1 LETTINN
8 AARPPNAADARVPG
22 KNQAKRHD
30 CTAQAALHRT
40 GLLSNEPSKVACRPR
55 PAEHALPATA
65 TPILQVQRPPTKLTT
80 FATTTWVD
88 I

>member
-1 LETTINN
+1 MTINN
-8 AARPPNAADARVPG
+8 TARPTNAADAKVPS
-22 KNQAKRHD
+22 KNQAKRHY

-40 GLLSNEPSKVACRPR
+40 GPLSNEPSKIACRRR

-65 TPILQVQRPPTKLTT
+65 TSMLQVQRRPTKLTT

>member
-1 LETTINN
+1 MTINN
-8 AARPPNAADARVPG
+8 AARPPNAAGAKVLG
-22 KNQAKRHD
+22 KNQATRHY

-40 GLLSNEPSKVACRPR
+40 GPLSNEPSKIAWRRR

-65 TPILQVQRPPTKLTT
+65 TAMLQVQRRPIRLTT